1 MHAAGGR
8 AVDGK
13 SAPARKEAEL
23 NSTAYAY
30 FKFLTEILAAAILIV
45 YPLPRR
51 KMFVLRAVCCLAGC
65 YVLSRIWNYEM
76 SRFFF
81 LSVLRYTLL
90 YTCVILSV
98 WICFDLRPSAA
109 VFCGVSAYC
118 MQFTVI
124 KIYGFIE
131 YILLPRIPFWG
142 IVLVYISVLL
152 IGYALFL
159 WLYVRRLRKKL
170 QYRPERTDLLLC
182 CVAIVFVM
190 IVVGMVISHFV
201 GELNIWAQAVM
212 TVYGVLCAVFILCLQ
227 SSAFR
232 KGAMR
237 LEMQQMEQLWAQ
249 ERRQMEISKANI
261 ELINVKCHDMKNMLE
276 NYRGGIPS
284 EGMEELKSLISVY
297 DMSVKT
303 GNAAL
308 DLVIAEKSLYMRQ
321 NKICFTC
328 IADGAAIGFMTQSDV
343 YSLFGNALANA
354 AEAAAKVQNESERA
368 VSLMI
373 RRAMGVVSV
382 HLENCFDGEI
392 RYENGRPITSKGEE
406 RGYHGFGTRSIELIT
421 EKYGGS
427 LSARAEGQIYKLDIA
442 FIEECGGE
450 EYAENFHH

>member
-1 MHAAGGR
+1 
-8 AVDGK
+8 
-13 SAPARKEAEL
+13 
-23 NSTAYAY
+23 
-30 FKFLTEILAAAILIV
+30 
-45 YPLPRR
+45 
-51 KMFVLRAVCCLAGC
+51 MFALRAVCCLAGC
-65 YVLSRIWNYEM
+65 YLLSRIWNYEM
-76 SRFFF
+76 SRFFS

-90 YTCVILSV
+90 YACVILSV
-98 WICFDLRPSAA
+98 WICFDLRPSTA

-118 MQFTVI
+118 MQFIVN
-124 KIYGFIE
+124 KIYDFIE

-142 IVLVYISVLL
+142 IVLVYIAVFLG
-152 IGYALFL
+152 GYALF
-159 WLYVRRLRKKL
+159 WLFFVRRLRKKL
-170 QYRPERTDLLLC
+170 RYRPERTDLLLC
-182 CVAIVFVM
+182 CVATVFVM

-201 GELNIWAQAVM
+201 GELNIWARAVM
-212 TVYGVLCAVFILCLQ
+212 AVYGVLCAVFILCLQ
-227 SSAFR
+227 SSIFR

-237 LEMQQMEQLWAQ
+237 SEMQQMEQLWAL

-261 ELINVKCHDMKNMLE
+261 ELINVKCHDMKSMLE

-284 EGMEELKSLISVY
+284 EGMEELKGLISVY

-321 NKICFTC
+321 NKIAFTC
-328 IADGAAIGFMTQSDV
+328 MADGAAVSFMRPSDI
-343 YSLFGNALANA
+343 YSLFGNALSNA
-354 AEAAAKVQNESERA
+354 AEAAAKVPDVSGRA
-368 VSLMI
+368 VSMLVK
-373 RRAMGVVSV
+373 RAMGVVSI
-382 HLENCFDGEI
+382 HIENYFVGEI